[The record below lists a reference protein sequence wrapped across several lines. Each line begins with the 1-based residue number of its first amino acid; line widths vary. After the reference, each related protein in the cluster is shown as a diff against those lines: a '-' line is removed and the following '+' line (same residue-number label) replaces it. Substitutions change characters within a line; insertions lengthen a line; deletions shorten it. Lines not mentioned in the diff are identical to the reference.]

1 MAFRIHF
8 TPDDLLR
15 VSLAEGPDLL
25 TETVISLRILQQ
37 RRPGAMF
44 GPWQRWARQRIP
56 RSVHLLRP
64 LVQPNGA
71 IPDFLTPLGHADL
84 DAGLDAMLHTPKSL
98 LRADLEVFTQFTNAR
113 LPRWADPL
121 AEGSPRALAT
131 VTQAVRDWHK
141 AAIVPMSQ
149 HLRSRTEEARLS
161 AARTLLAEGLD
172 AMLSR
177 LHPTVSWKA
186 PVLEL
191 ACPDHDIDIHL
202 EGRGLRLVPSLFC
215 GREAAINL
223 DPGLPPVVFYP
234 VVHETFWSPEHTPA
248 SKTDHGT
255 LGALLG
261 PTRAA
266 VLRVIIAGYGITTAE
281 LASRAGISPATVS
294 HHTTLLRDAGLIT
307 THRAGAHAHHLPTRL
322 GTQVAN
328 GAPSSR

>member
-8 TPDDLLR
+8 THDDLLR
-15 VSLAEGPDLL
+15 VSLAEGPALL

-56 RSVHLLRP
+56 RSVHPLRS
-64 LVQPNGA
+64 LVRPDGA
-71 IPDFLTPLGHADL
+71 IPDFLTPLGHSDL
-84 DAGLDAMLHTPKSL
+84 DAGLDTLLHTPKAL
-98 LRADLEVFTQFTNAR
+98 LRADLETFTRFTDSR
-113 LPRWADPL
+113 LPTWADPL
-121 AEGSPRALAT
+121 AEGSSRTLRTVAQAL
-131 VTQAVRDWHK
+131 RDWHT
-141 AAIVPMSQ
+141 AAIVPMGR
-149 HLRSRTEEARLS
+149 HLHSRTEEARLS
-161 AARTLLAEGLD
+161 AARTLLTEGLD

-177 LHPTVSWKA
+177 LHPTISWKA

-234 VVHETFWSPEHTPA
+234 VAHGTGWSPERTPA
-248 SKTDHGT
+248 ARTDHGV

-266 VLRVIIAGYGITTAE
+266 LLRAIIAAYGATTTE
-281 LASRAGISPATVS
+281 LARRAGISPATVS
-294 HHTTLLRDAGLIT
+294 HHTAVLRDAGLIS
-307 THRAGAHAHHLPTRL
+307 THRTGPHAHHIPTPL
-322 GTQVAN
+322 GDQLAN
-328 GAPSSR
+328 SEPTEN

>member
-1 MAFRIHF
+1 
-8 TPDDLLR
+8 
-15 VSLAEGPDLL
+15 
-25 TETVISLRILQQ
+25 
-37 RRPGAMF
+37 MF

-56 RSVHLLRP
+56 RSVHLLRS

-71 IPDFLTPLGHADL
+71 VPDFLTPLGHSDV
-84 DAGLDAMLHTPKSL
+84 DAGLDAMLHTPKSV
-98 LRADLEVFTQFTNAR
+98 LRADLETFTEFTNAR
-113 LPRWADPL
+113 LPRWAEPL
-121 AEGSPRALAT
+121 AVGSPRALET
-131 VTQAVRDWHK
+131 VAQAVREWHT

-149 HLRSRTEEARLS
+149 HLHSRTEEARSS
-161 AARTLLAEGLD
+161 AARTLVAEGLD
-172 AMLSR
+172 TMLSR
-177 LHPTVSWKA
+177 LHPTISWKA

-215 GREAAINL
+215 GREAAVNL

-234 VVHETFWSPEHTPA
+234 VAHETLWNPEHAPA
-248 SKTDHGT
+248 TNTDHRT

-281 LASRAGISPATVS
+281 LARRAGISPATVS

-307 THRAGAHAHHLPTRL
+307 TQRTGSHAHHLPTPL
-322 GTQVAN
+322 GTQLAN
-328 GAPSSR
+328 GALSSR